1 MHVKPRVDAR
11 VDQNESGLENWR
23 SNKGNTK
30 HDATKQVNYDEVV
43 IWSSEYMISQSLAQV
58 T

>member
-1 MHVKPRVDAR
+1 MDAR